1 MRGFAPHEDDNK
13 IKNKG
18 QNMSLMGTL
27 GKVAMGIMV
36 AKTVGNAMGGSG
48 GLGSMLGGLLGGN
61 KETGSQSGS
70 MGDLLGNLMGGN
82 SNKTDNGLG
91 GLLSDALSG
100 KTIHP
105 TPTQEEQAKILLKA
119 MINAAKA
126 DGHMDEQE
134 QAKIIKH
141 IGDVTPEEVEFVKSE
156 MAAPLDLEGVISS
169 ARGIEPEVYLS
180 SLMTINLD
188 SQEEAHYLD
197 KLAKG
202 LGISEQAANDFH
214 EEMGAPKLYPS

>member
-1 MRGFAPHEDDNK
+1 
-13 IKNKG
+13 
-18 QNMSLMGTL
+18 MSLMGTL

-36 AKTVGNAMGGSG
+36 AKTVGKAMGGSG
-48 GLGSMLGGLLGGN
+48 GLGGMLGGLLGGGKDASSN
-61 KETGSQSGS
+61 TQSGG

-82 SNKTDNGLG
+82 SQTRTDSGLG
-91 GLLSDALSG
+91 GLLGDALSG
-100 KTIHP
+100 KTINP

-134 QAKIIKH
+134 QAKIVKH

-156 MAAPLDLEGVISS
+156 MAAPLDLEGVIAS
-169 ARGIEPEVYLS
+169 AKGIEPEVYLT

-202 LGISEQAANDFH
+202 LGISKQAANDFH
-214 EEMGAPKLYPS
+214 EKLGAPKLYPS